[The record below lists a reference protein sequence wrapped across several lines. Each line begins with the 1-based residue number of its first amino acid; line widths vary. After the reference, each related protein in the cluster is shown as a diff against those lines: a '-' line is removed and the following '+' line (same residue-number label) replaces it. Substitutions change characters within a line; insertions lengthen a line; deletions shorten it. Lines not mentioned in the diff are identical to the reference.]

1 MNLLEILD
9 VLKKYEKNVYK
20 IFRENKE
27 YDKADLLSF
36 HKDLISSANELREF
50 KVILKN
56 NLSRRR
62 ALIVLLQEFHF
73 KDNEYP
79 NDINLELYERKA
91 RVRFIIKNRDK
102 TNSKLPSEI
111 HPKKPHE
118 FYQNDN
124 YGMRYY
130 REALELLA
138 FMPDHYFINKD
149 AIAPFLNILKSIN
162 E

>member
-56 NLSRRR
+56 NLSIWYVQS
-62 ALIVLLQEFHF
+62 LV
-73 KDNEYP
+73 
-79 NDINLELYERKA
+79 
-91 RVRFIIKNRDK
+91 
-102 TNSKLPSEI
+102 S
-111 HPKKPHE
+111 
-118 FYQNDN
+118 
-124 YGMRYY
+124 
-130 REALELLA
+130 
-138 FMPDHYFINKD
+138 
-149 AIAPFLNILKSIN
+149 
-162 E
+162 